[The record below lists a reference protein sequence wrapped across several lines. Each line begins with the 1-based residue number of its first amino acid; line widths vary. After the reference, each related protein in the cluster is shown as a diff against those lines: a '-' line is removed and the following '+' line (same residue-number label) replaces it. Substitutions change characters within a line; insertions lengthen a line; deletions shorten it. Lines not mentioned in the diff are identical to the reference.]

1 MSYDLIFHGPAQ
13 ILPTAAALAD
23 KHACESYAVDGQI
36 VIGVGGDDESVAKLY
51 KALVKLALDH
61 SATLSDPQRGVD
73 VDLALPGRFPPGWA
87 PSGAVL
93 GKSFDAKVRSFL
105 GDHLRP
111 HGFTL
116 KTAWTA
122 VRSCEHLIQGVNVQP
137 GRGRLSGQF
146 TVNAYWTFA
155 IQPLEVPEGMEV
167 IVDLRK
173 ILSTQQKA
181 KDDAFNGWLPSK
193 PAATLERSFETLR
206 RLFRDDVLPLLD
218 EARTVDGI
226 VRAYEAG
233 RLDAPGAFGHSWTG
247 EKMAECYRLL
257 GRLEDGRRRCEEYIS
272 SFEGEDRPG
281 LKEWIEGARAR
292 AETAFRD

>member
-13 ILPTAAALAD
+13 ILPMAAAIANQ
-23 KHACESYAVDGQI
+23 HACESHAVDGKI
-36 VIGVGGDDESVAKLY
+36 VIGVGGDDESVARLY
-51 KALVKLALDH
+51 QALVKLALDH
-61 SATLSDPQRGVD
+61 SATLNDPQRGLD
-73 VDLALPGRFPPGWA
+73 VDLALPGRFPPGWE
-87 PSGAVL
+87 PSGAVF

-105 GDHLRP
+105 VDHLRP

-116 KTAWTA
+116 QTAWTA

-137 GRGRLSGQF
+137 GRGRLSGHF
-146 TVNAYWTFA
+146 TVNAYWTFT
-155 IQPLEVPEGMEV
+155 IHPLEVPEAMDAVVGLHNV
-167 IVDLRK
+167 LLAR
-173 ILSTQQKA
+173 Q

-193 PAATLERSFETLR
+193 PAAKLERSFETLR

-233 RLDAPGAFGHSWTG
+233 RLDAPGAFGRYSTAQ
-247 EKMAECYRLL
+247 KMAECYRLL
-257 GRLEDGRRRCEEYIS
+257 GRLEDGRRRFGAYLS
-272 SFEGEDRPG
+272 AFDTEDRPD
-281 LKEWIEGARAR
+281 LAAWIEGERAR